1 MENESKHPNIKQNL
15 VAAKTRLK
23 NLQQKYGRIGEKIR
37 ILAVSKNHQSD
48 AIRQA
53 YNAGQISFGENYLQE
68 SIQKQRDLKDL
79 NIEWHFIGTVQSNK
93 TRYIAN
99 NFSWVHSLER
109 LKIARRLA
117 EQRSD
122 HLPPLNILIQINQQ
136 GEAKNGVDP
145 NKLVSFSQQL
155 LTFSN
160 LSLRGIMYFPPKGGT
175 LKENREKYAEMVD
188 LARSLDTADTLSM
201 GTSGDYEAAVAAG
214 STLIRLGTT
223 IFGPRPIICRGKN
236 GE

>member
-15 VAAKTRLK
+15 VAAKSRLK

-155 LTFSN
+155 LTFPN

-223 IFGPRPIICRGKN
+223 IFGPRPIICKGRN

>member
-15 VAAKTRLK
+15 LAAKSRLK

-223 IFGPRPIICRGKN
+223 IFGPRPIICKGRN